1 MLLRYKIALGVI
13 CFVGLVLLVAI
24 GLIVRFKMRVTRI
37 IRETPKPGYLTKAE
51 LSTIEQTLGVSFPP
65 TTKNVKAYFTRES
78 LDCRVDFSKDD
89 LDIFIGAYDWISPA
103 DQEATYWIR
112 HSSHKPLRRVF
123 KGFFFGLEPIEW
135 WRLSPHRVT
144 HVARLR
150 VPKDPGGGRH
160 HTT

>member
-1 MLLRYKIALGVI
+1 MLLRYKITLGVI
-13 CFVGLVLLVAI
+13 CIVGSVLLLAI
-24 GLIVRFKMRVTRI
+24 VLIVRFKMRVTRI

-78 LDCRVDFSKDD
+78 LHCRVDFSKDD
-89 LDIFIGAYDWISPA
+89 LHIFMGAYDWISPA
-103 DQEATYWIR
+103 DQRATYEIGQY
-112 HSSHKPLRRVF
+112 SHKPLRRVHT
-123 KGFFFGLEPIEW
+123 GFFGVEPIEW
-135 WRLSPHRVT
+135 WGLSPHRVT